1 MKSLIVLPSYN
12 ESQNIV
18 RLIDAILNLSNN
30 YFIVLVDDNSPDRT
44 FEIVKEYKSTLDAKM
59 SDRLNLIL
67 RSSKDGRGGAVW
79 EGLKWGIQNSNYN
92 FECFIEMDC
101 DYSHNPKYLA
111 CGINLINKQNDVV
124 LASRYP
130 DGQTIGWP
138 LRRIILSFISNM
150 ICRIMIK
157 WNIGDYT
164 NGYRF
169 YNKKSVKILL
179 ESNMIH
185 KGYINLS
192 ESLAIL
198 MKHNSKVSSF
208 PITFINRQEGKSN
221 TDFRELLNSFI
232 AIFQISFRFWFGR
245 K

>member
-1 MKSLIVLPSYN
+1 MKSLVVLPSYN
-12 ESQNIV
+12 ESENIV
-18 RLIDAILNLSNN
+18 PLIAAILKLSAN
-30 YFIVLVDDNSPDRT
+30 YFVVLVDDNSPDKT
-44 FEIVKEYKSTLDAKM
+44 FDIVQEYKLKLDPEISK
-59 SDRLNLIL
+59 RLNLIL

-79 EGLKWGIQNSNYN
+79 EGLKWGIENPHHN
-92 FECFIEMDC
+92 FKCFIEMDC
-101 DYSHNPKYLA
+101 DYSHHPKYLA
-111 CGINLINKQNDVV
+111 SGIDLIANQNDVV

-138 LRRIILSFISNM
+138 LRRVILSSVSNF
-150 ICRIMIK
+150 ICRILIK

-169 YNKKSVKILL
+169 YSKESVKILL

-198 MKHNSKVSSF
+198 LKHNTKISSF

-221 TDFRELLNSFI
+221 TDIKELFNSFI
-232 AIFQISFRFWFGR
+232 AIFQISFRFWLG
-245 K
+245 KK